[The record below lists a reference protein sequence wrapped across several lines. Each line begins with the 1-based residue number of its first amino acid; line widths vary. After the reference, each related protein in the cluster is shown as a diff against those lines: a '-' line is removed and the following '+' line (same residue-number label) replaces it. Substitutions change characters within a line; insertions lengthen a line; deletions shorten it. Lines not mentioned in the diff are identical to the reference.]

1 MHRQIYMKWNNNKK
15 QRTWSMWKQNFQ
27 FIAKNLSKSWYLWI
41 NAIFMQNVIE
51 SPWYSFWWQVLKW
64 RVLVDFATT
73 INGVGKLCR
82 QFMFSHG
89 NIKEEPPHAT
99 RTNTTFKLYRLHC
112 PFTIF
117 HWFAYS
123 FDAYFNFVLD
133 EIACMLYSYCN
144 GLLSMLFIS
153 SLVSCMCSIISYTGF
168 RSIERT
174 TCAKTIATPYTLHA
188 NITKNHAFH
197 STNTC

>member
-1 MHRQIYMKWNNNKK
+1 M
-15 QRTWSMWKQNFQ
+15 
-27 FIAKNLSKSWYLWI
+27 
-41 NAIFMQNVIE
+41 
-51 SPWYSFWWQVLKW
+51 
-64 RVLVDFATT
+64 
-73 INGVGKLCR
+73 GKLCR

-89 NIKEEPPHAT
+89 NIKEEPPHDT

-133 EIACMLYSYCN
+133 EIACMLYSYGN
-144 GLLSMLFIS
+144 SLLSMLFIS
-153 SLVSCMCSIISYTGF
+153 SLVSCMCCIISYTGF

-174 TCAKTIATPYTLHA
+174 TCAKTIATPYTTCKHNWKTMRSIAQIHA
-188 NITKNHAFH
+188 KDERCANRTNEKHNKTPSMQTTRTNVCARAIHRGSIRVWVKWYYYYVVFFVVCSKRKREWNNFFH
-197 STNTC
+197 INSL